1 MSNWKELG
9 EVPDSEEEDGFE
21 SQELPS
27 LPATTSTSKNDTE
40 QNDDREQGTVNHD
53 KEKDQGLDIWDVPD
67 SSQDLA
73 QQAPLAKT
81 PSRIPGATTKPPETG
96 NLSFDELNILS
107 SSPLSSVHSDADL
120 PDVDTFDLQRTIAT
134 TSAKPKPSNE
144 AQQNPSASTGVLE
157 SYVERSS
164 PPPEFTTNN
173 RNVIHPSSSLILG
186 DDHAVPMQSQELGD
200 EAEHQAA
207 RQTVVRNE
215 RSLRP
220 RKPIQERPYAIE
232 MSYYSNILKRHG
244 VRPLR
249 LAIEGE
255 KRRRQ
260 QAEQEASQD
269 KDFEDDSQGSH
280 LPDVSDESQLK
291 SLEDFLDGLDTIGDP
306 SPSPPKTSPMVDR
319 AGPSSQASSTGDTEN
334 TSMAGDDLPT
344 LKDLLRRPPTTTSK
358 QHGKRKPS
366 PSRSSARKRKRY
378 DVVDSDPLEPASA
391 FRLGHSATDSPA
403 AQRSSRRNGDDS
415 VPPVEISEQ
424 ETHSPLVATGQAQS
438 YLRLTQ
444 RPAMASMSDSEDE
457 LAGPATSLQPDGE
470 GIASQSD
477 SESGS
482 ESGSE
487 IVNTVGRRIRGV
499 LPASWLRLDQ
509 QAGPKK
515 PSKDLQKRPA
525 AFSPEREIRRG
536 VAQRRVASPNVSKAL
551 EMFFEESDDD
561 DISAPTT
568 TSGQQTTDDVFH
580 NQTRLN
586 IIDEPPIYIPE
597 DLSDDEGSVVE
608 DNAVDPMSTGR
619 KRQMKLSDSFNST
632 AKRRKSSDTSR
643 KQSAPKG
650 PHQPMI
656 TSMLSGTR
664 GASVPAAE
672 LIKKKYRQPTLK
684 RKSKGGKRSKTDMR
698 RSYAPPRLSIL
709 DVVEPNAPRFLK
721 IAARSATQRQDMGR
735 SSPSR
740 KVIRLATREDHIDVT
755 SVLSNWRSGLISQR
769 QSVTAA
775 RKAKTVR
782 SKPTMAKPPLRETS
796 GNGSSTPRRVPVPQG
811 ASRRLV
817 KQVSQAGSIR
827 YQTDSNVA
835 EPQVPQHRR
844 TSSLARSGSGVTR
857 PAQLE
862 SDETDP
868 TSRLSFNAT
877 KRRLD
882 RLYRKQRGDFSA
894 SSIMTFDNGPD
905 TFYPASPPPE
915 ENPIPLRAIEEPL
928 QDQNKSRFRKK
939 IKPQRIDVE
948 APQFSRA
955 NDPIPS
961 EAVQI
966 HELVQSVE
974 TNGEKL
980 QGLGPY
986 GTQYTHHF
994 ETFPLD
1000 CRVYFHEST
1009 LLGSGA
1015 LETASKAITCQY
1027 LFESRPRLPFNFG
1040 EQVLRWG
1047 PWDAQVSSEMG
1058 VLLDS
1063 LADQIERAL
1072 ADGEDADPKLA
1083 TSAAGFVMKFI
1094 LNALSLADPTQA
1106 KSFVCRVIE
1115 VLKGFNARIN
1125 ALLDRHSSITTNNNN
1140 SNNNSTTQP
1149 RYSLI
1154 ASVYDHFLVAT
1165 LFVLRLCQGE
1175 TSLMGEQFQ
1184 MEDLLKGLA
1193 KTAITSLITTGIAQI
1208 ANAYDDLKSPRI
1220 RERGLRDDMPII
1232 HSWVVNMKVLE
1243 HAHVLRASFWD
1254 ILYTVMATPEMSSS
1268 LDVTEH
1274 ERLWKNMF
1282 LLLPLAEFNDKGIIV
1297 AGRRHETAVD
1307 GWSLPQKLLKKV
1319 FQVYKDNPRQSPS
1332 FNNYCRA
1339 LVGRCHYLVQQW
1351 GWRKC
1356 VAVIGVIF
1364 DFFGSQNLAHLRN
1377 EEAYASPKFLDELAG
1392 NPSLSVDKSDKCF
1405 HIFLKLVALSI
1416 KKLSDIGALKDIRNL
1431 IARTMPNHNR
1441 QLLKEQMIQERDLA
1455 ALRNH
1460 HDLLCTLFWASPGEL
1475 RPGAHLIERL
1485 VTPASSHKEAC
1496 LINLRAWS
1504 QLAKFIIS
1512 SGEAT
1517 TSFRPFTQWRNNF
1530 FQSMMQQFDSVQ
1542 SDMQQQVL
1550 AMSKDATSTIDPH
1563 LINSMVAMNR
1573 RAVMDVLY
1581 ASVAASLDVMRHAPN
1596 LEAATHALNTLQ
1608 LEEVFRR
1615 SSAYPPELD
1624 WSILRTSL
1632 STLDVFFSRVTEFN
1646 DDEESQQSECQI
1658 LNSAQADDA
1667 LLVVDQNLS
1676 KVYFSMARCVL
1687 SSEDEKK
1694 ESPST
1699 TVERSQCTEQVVTL
1713 TARLAVRFINGGLFR
1728 LVDMFKN
1735 GKYGLFNDV
1744 PAKIS
1749 LDQRRHLVLF
1759 MTTLLKHDF
1768 DDFTNA
1774 GFSLSEVW
1782 VLSIVKPRPYLSY
1795 ENQLAEQLRRLE
1807 KEFVPEAVT
1816 GLTINPDYNT
1826 NRDLFEFAISW
1837 MRKSLRDAGPALRK
1851 VIMAEHSKTLKLVMQ
1866 QIQSDLR
1873 AMSHI
1878 ASEHSSY
1885 VVFVR
1890 DIIGLIRAHG
1900 SDLCTIDK
1908 YFYQISKEYSPSI
1921 QDPQLQVAGMTSYG
1935 LRLSEGDVKIV
1946 QQVFYFL
1953 SNNFKMSLKD
1963 DKLREE
1969 VQLLQKGME
1978 NPGIFSFI
1986 LGKMLPAIIH
1996 AAAIESLAFPMV
2008 EAYTEALRV
2017 FLTRAVIPREL
2028 AESDMPQ
2035 LLALLRAI
2043 AGFMDQLSQ
2052 TDRQLQPP
2060 QLHLVTQL
2068 LALSNN
2074 LWPSV
2079 YALSISGTSCGPWQ
2093 DIVQALRDMRT
2104 GFLRAEPYVADMID
2118 VEDYSLRAEIL
2129 LSGFGK
2135 QGIESTQ
2142 VDKDVKSFTN
2152 NLVNDVRKIWVT
2164 SGTRISIQ
2172 APGRGPGFTQTQ
2184 TSQGVP
2190 MPVWEPEVLV
2200 NDVYEELRRW
2210 NNWWNTVFGERQ
2222 VPANP
2227 DAAPCRNLV
2236 VHGATA
2242 TGKSAIV
2249 SQLVSDLVTNV
2260 NNDASSGGLQ
2270 AANVSSVQCIT
2281 GRHLFE
2287 SIVGQVAEA
2296 LQWEEIPR
2304 RCETLAQLTVE
2315 MVKMIQYPKRDAR
2328 WRFVLVLD
2336 AIDRQRDAP
2345 PTLLPALARLS
2356 EIIPCLTCVFIVT
2369 SPPASFLRSPSSAH
2383 LLFPPYEKKEF
2394 VRIAALTPPKS
2405 LPTCTQQ
2412 ETTDL
2417 WTRFCAAVYDSLT
2430 KSASRTLPSFKHSC
2444 NALWPR
2450 FTAPIV
2456 AGTHL
2461 PKEFSKLLIAG
2472 RVHFQDESLLNPSIV
2487 SVRPKNKPVDT
2498 AATKPTSSATDLTN
2512 LLPTTARLLL
2522 LAAYLASHNA
2532 TRHDLTLFS
2541 TYHHGRKRRR
2551 GGIAV
2556 RGGTRTKHRKIA
2568 RKLLGAHAFV
2578 LERMMAIFAAVRSEW
2593 ADGTVVGASGLDADV
2608 AMAIST
2614 LASLRL
2620 LTRVGGAGDV
2630 MDRGGKWRINVAWE
2644 VIRGIGRS
2652 IGVEVEEWL
2661 ID

>member
-21 SQELPS
+21 CQELPS
-27 LPATTSTSKNDTE
+27 LQATTTTSTSKNDTE
-40 QNDDREQGTVNHD
+40 QTDDREEEILNHNED
-53 KEKDQGLDIWDVPD
+53 KEQDRDIWDVPD
-67 SSQDLA
+67 SSQDVA
-73 QQAPLAKT
+73 QHAPLAKT
-81 PSRIPGATTKPPETG
+81 PSRIPETTTKPPETT
-96 NLSFDELNILS
+96 NLAFDELNILS
-107 SSPLSSVHSDADL
+107 SSPLSSIHSDADL
-120 PDVDTFDLQRTIAT
+120 PDVDTFDLQQPTAIAN
-134 TSAKPKPSNE
+134 AKPKPSNE
-144 AQQNPSASTGVLE
+144 IQQNFPASDGALQ

-164 PPPEFTTNN
+164 PPPEFTTNS
-173 RNVIHPSSSLILG
+173 RNIIHPSSSLMLG
-186 DDHAVPMQSQELGD
+186 DDHAVTIQSQELGE

-291 SLEDFLDGLDTIGDP
+291 GLEDFLDGLDTLGDP
-306 SPSPPKTSPMVDR
+306 SPSPPKTSPMVDH

-344 LKDLLRRPPTTTSK
+344 LKDLLRRPPTTASK
-358 QHGKRKPS
+358 QPGKRKSS

-378 DVVDSDPLEPASA
+378 DIVDSDPLEPASV
-391 FRLGHSATDSPA
+391 FRLGHGATDSPT

-415 VPPVEISEQ
+415 IPDVEVSEQ
-424 ETHSPLVATGQAQS
+424 ATPHLPLVPADQAQS
-438 YLRLTQ
+438 YSRLTQ
-444 RPAMASMSDSEDE
+444 RPAMANMSDSEDE
-457 LAGPATSLQPDGE
+457 LARPVTSLQPDGE

-477 SESGS
+477 SDSGS

-515 PSKDLQKRPA
+515 QPKDLHKRPA

-536 VAQRRVASPNVSKAL
+536 VAQRRIASPNVSTTL
-551 EMFFEESDDD
+551 EMFFEESDED
-561 DISAPTT
+561 DISVPTT

-580 NQTRLN
+580 NQTRLS
-586 IIDEPPIYIPE
+586 IVDEPPVFIAE
-597 DLSDDEGSVVE
+597 ELSDDEGSVVE

-619 KRQMKLSDSFNST
+619 KRQMKLSDSFSST
-632 AKRRKSSDTSR
+632 AKRHKGSDTR
-643 KQSAPKG
+643 HKQSALKG
-650 PHQPMI
+650 SHQPRI

-664 GASVPAAE
+664 GVSVPAAE
-672 LIKKKYRQPTLK
+672 LVKKKYRQPTSK
-684 RKSKGGKRSKTDMR
+684 RKSKGGKRSKKDTR
-698 RSYAPPRLSIL
+698 RSYTPPRLSIL

-721 IAARSATQRQDMGR
+721 IAARSATRRQDMGR
-735 SSPSR
+735 SSPGR

-755 SVLSNWRSGLISQR
+755 SVLSNWRSGSIAQR

-775 RKAKTVR
+775 RQAKAVR
-782 SKPTMAKPPLRETS
+782 SKPTMPKPPLRETS
-796 GNGSSTPRRVPVPQG
+796 GNGSSTSRRVPVPQG

-817 KQVSQAGSIR
+817 KQVSQAGSVR
-827 YQTDSNVA
+827 YQTDSNGA
-835 EPQVPQHRR
+835 ERQVPEHRR
-844 TSSLARSGSGVTR
+844 TTSLARSGSGVTR

-862 SDETDP
+862 LDETGP
-868 TSRLSFNAT
+868 TGRLSFNAT

-882 RLYRKQRGDFSA
+882 RLYRKQRGDLSA

-915 ENPIPLRAIEEPL
+915 ENPVPLRSIEEPP
-928 QDQNKSRFRKK
+928 QNQNKSRFKK
-939 IKPQRIDVE
+939 TIKPQRIDVE

-955 NDPIPS
+955 NDPIPLKT
-961 EAVQI
+961 VQI
-966 HELVQSVE
+966 HEPVQSVE

-1000 CRVYFHEST
+1000 YRVYFHEST

-1015 LETASKAITCQY
+1015 LETASRAITCQR
-1027 LFESRPRLPFNFG
+1027 LFETRPRLPFNFG

-1063 LADQIERAL
+1063 VADQIERAL
-1072 ADGEDADPKLA
+1072 AEGEDVDPKLA
-1083 TSAAGFVMKFI
+1083 ISAAGFVLKFI

-1106 KSFVCRVIE
+1106 KSFVCRVIDA
-1115 VLKGFNARIN
+1115 LRGFNARIS
-1125 ALLDRHSSITTNNNN
+1125 AILDRRGSINNN
-1140 SNNNSTTQP
+1140 TTQP

-1154 ASVYDHFLVAT
+1154 ANVYDHFLIAT
-1165 LFVLRLCQGE
+1165 LVVLRLCQGE

-1193 KTAITSLITTGIAQI
+1193 KTAIASLVTTGIDQI
-1208 ANAYDDLKSPRI
+1208 TNAYDDLKSLRI
-1220 RERGLRDDMPII
+1220 RERGLRDDMPIV
-1232 HSWVVNMKVLE
+1232 HSWVINMKVLE
-1243 HAHVLRASFWD
+1243 HAHILRASFWD
-1254 ILYTVMATPEMSSS
+1254 ILYTVMATPEMTSS

-1274 ERLWKNMF
+1274 ECLWKNTF
-1282 LLLPLAEFNDKGIIV
+1282 LLLPLTEFNDKGIIV
-1297 AGRRHETAVD
+1297 AGRRHETAMD
-1307 GWSLPQKLLKKV
+1307 GWSMPQKLLKKV

-1377 EEAYASPKFLDELAG
+1377 EEAYASPKFLDELAD
-1392 NPSLSVDKSDKCF
+1392 NPSLSVDKADKCF
-1405 HIFLKLVALSI
+1405 HIFLKLVALSV
-1416 KKLSDIGALKDIRNL
+1416 KKLSDIDALKDVRNL

-1530 FQSMMQQFDSVQ
+1530 FQSMIQQFDSVQ

-1550 AMSKDATSTIDPH
+1550 AMSKDASSTIDPD

-1581 ASVAASLDVMRHAPN
+1581 ASVTASLDVVRHAPN
-1596 LEAATHALNTLQ
+1596 LEAATHALNPLQ
-1608 LEEVFRR
+1608 LEDVFRR
-1615 SSAYPPELD
+1615 FSAYPQELD
-1624 WSILRTSL
+1624 WSVLRASL
-1632 STLDVFFSRVTEFN
+1632 STLDVFFSRVNEFSG
-1646 DDEESQQSECQI
+1646 DEESQQSECQI

-1687 SSEDEKK
+1687 SSADEKK
-1694 ESPST
+1694 ESLST
-1699 TVERSQCTEQVVTL
+1699 TVERSQCIEQVVTL

-1728 LVDMFKN
+1728 LVDMFKH
-1735 GKYGLFNDV
+1735 GKYGLFKDV
-1744 PAKIS
+1744 PAKLS

-1768 DDFTNA
+1768 DDFTTA

-1782 VLSIVKPRPYLSY
+1782 TLSIVKPRPYLSY
-1795 ENQLAEQLRRLE
+1795 ENQLAEQLRRQE

-1866 QIQSDLR
+1866 QIQGDLR
-1873 AMSHI
+1873 AMSQV

-1908 YFYQISKEYSPSI
+1908 YFYQIGKEYSPSV

-1935 LRLSEGDVKIV
+1935 LRLSEGDVKVV

-1953 SNNFKMSLKD
+1953 SNNFKLSLKD

-1969 VQLLQKGME
+1969 VQLLRRGME

-1996 AAAIESLAFPMV
+1996 AATIESLAFPMV

-2028 AESDMPQ
+2028 AESEMPH
-2035 LLALLRAI
+2035 LLAILRAI
-2043 AGFMDQLSQ
+2043 AGFMDQLRQ
-2052 TDRQLQPP
+2052 TDRQLQAP
-2060 QLHLVTQL
+2060 QIHLTTQL
-2068 LALSNN
+2068 LALLNN
-2074 LWPSV
+2074 LWPSI
-2079 YALSISGTSCGPWQ
+2079 YALSLSGTSCGPWQ
-2093 DIVQALRDMRT
+2093 DIVQVLRAMRT
-2104 GFLRAEPYVADMID
+2104 GFLRAEPYVADMVD

-2135 QGIESTQ
+2135 QGIEPAQ
-2142 VDKDVKSFTN
+2142 LDKDVKSFTH

-2190 MPVWEPEVLV
+2190 MPVWEPMVLV

-2210 NNWWNTVFGERQ
+2210 NDWWNTVFGERQ
-2222 VPANP
+2222 TPVNP

-2242 TGKSAIV
+2242 TGKSVIV

-2270 AANVSSVQCIT
+2270 AAVVNSVQCIT

-2287 SIVGQVAEA
+2287 SIIGQVAEA
-2296 LQWEEIPR
+2296 LQWGEIPR

-2315 MVKMIQYPKRDAR
+2315 MVKMVQYPKRDAR
-2328 WRFVLVLD
+2328 WRFVLVVD
-2336 AIDRQRDAP
+2336 AVDRQRDAP

-2356 EIIPCLTCVFIVT
+2356 ETIPCLTCVFIVT

-2394 VRIAALTPPKS
+2394 VRIASLTPPKP
-2405 LPTCTQQ
+2405 LPTCTEQ

-2456 AGTHL
+2456 AGTHS

-2487 SVRPKNKPVDT
+2487 SVRPKNKPVET

-2593 ADGTVVGASGLDADV
+2593 ADGTAVGASGLDADV

>member
-27 LPATTSTSKNDTE
+27 LPATISTSKNDTE
-40 QNDDREQGTVNHD
+40 QTDDREQETASPDKD
-53 KEKDQGLDIWDVPD
+53 KEQDRDIWDVPD

-73 QQAPLAKT
+73 QHAPLTKT
-81 PSRIPGATTKPPETG
+81 PSRIPGTTTKPSETG
-96 NLSFDELNILS
+96 NLAFDELNVLS
-107 SSPLSSVHSDADL
+107 SSPLSSIHSDADL
-120 PDVDTFDLQRTIAT
+120 PDVDTFDLQRPTAT
-134 TSAKPKPSNE
+134 ASAKPKPSNE
-144 AQQNPSASTGVLE
+144 SQQNPTASTGVLE

-173 RNVIHPSSSLILG
+173 RNVIPPSSSLILG
-186 DDHAVPMQSQELGD
+186 DDHAVPMQSQELGG

-260 QAEQEASQD
+260 QAEQEASKD

-280 LPDVSDESQLK
+280 LPDVSDESQLR
-291 SLEDFLDGLDTIGDP
+291 SLEDFLDGLDTIDP

-358 QHGKRKPS
+358 QHGKRKSS

-424 ETHSPLVATGQAQS
+424 ATHQSPLVPTGQAQS

-457 LAGPATSLQPDGE
+457 LVGPVTNLQPDSE

-477 SESGS
+477 SDSGS

-551 EMFFEESDDD
+551 DMFFEESDDD
-561 DISAPTT
+561 DVPAPTIT
-568 TSGQQTTDDVFH
+568 PGQQTTDDVFH

-597 DLSDDEGSVVE
+597 ESSDDEGSVVE

-632 AKRRKSSDTSR
+632 AKRRKSSDTRR

-650 PHQPMI
+650 PHQPRI

-664 GASVPAAE
+664 GASVAAAE
-672 LIKKKYRQPTLK
+672 LIKKKYRQPSSK
-684 RKSKGGKRSKTDMR
+684 RKSKGEKRSKMDAR
-698 RSYAPPRLSIL
+698 RSCAPPRLSIL

-721 IAARSATQRQDMGR
+721 IAARSATRRQDMGR

-740 KVIRLATREDHIDVT
+740 KVIRLATREDHIDVA

-769 QSVTAA
+769 QSVTTA
-775 RKAKTVR
+775 RKARTAR
-782 SKPTMAKPPLRETS
+782 SKPTMAKPPLCETS
-796 GNGSSTPRRVPVPQG
+796 GNGSSTSRRAPMPQG

-827 YQTDSNVA
+827 YQTDSNAGELEVL
-835 EPQVPQHRR
+835 QHRR

-894 SSIMTFDNGPD
+894 SSIMTFDNSPD

-915 ENPIPLRAIEEPL
+915 ENPIPLRAIEEPP

-939 IKPQRIDVE
+939 VRPQRIDVE

-955 NDPIPS
+955 NDPIPL

-966 HELVQSVE
+966 PGPVQSVE

-1000 CRVYFHEST
+1000 HRVYFHEST

-1015 LETASKAITCQY
+1015 LETASRTITCQY
-1027 LFESRPRLPFNFG
+1027 LFETRPRLPFNFG

-1047 PWDAQVSSEMG
+1047 PWDAQVSSEIG

-1063 LADQIERAL
+1063 VADQIERAS
-1072 ADGEDADPKLA
+1072 ADDEDADPKLA
-1083 TSAAGFVMKFI
+1083 TGAAGFVMKFI
-1094 LNALSLADPTQA
+1094 LHALSLADPTQA

-1125 ALLDRHSSITTNNNN
+1125 ALLDRHSSI
-1140 SNNNSTTQP
+1140 STTTAQP

-1175 TSLMGEQFQ
+1175 SSLMSEQFQ

-1193 KTAITSLITTGIAQI
+1193 KTAITSLITTGIARI
-1208 ANAYDDLKSPRI
+1208 TNAYDDLKSPRI
-1220 RERGLRDDMPII
+1220 REQGLRDDMPII
-1232 HSWVVNMKVLE
+1232 HSWVMNMKVLE
-1243 HAHVLRASFWD
+1243 HAHILRASFWN

-1416 KKLSDIGALKDIRNL
+1416 KKLSDIDALKDIRNL

-1460 HDLLCTLFWASPGEL
+1460 HDLLCTLFWASPQEL

-1485 VTPASSHKEAC
+1485 VAPASSHKEAC

-1550 AMSKDATSTIDPH
+1550 AMSKDATSTIDPD
-1563 LINSMVAMNR
+1563 LIKSMVAMNR

-1581 ASVAASLDVMRHAPN
+1581 ASVATSLDVMRHAPN

-1632 STLDVFFSRVTEFN
+1632 STLDVFFSRVNEFN

-1728 LVDMFKN
+1728 LIDMFKH
-1735 GKYGLFNDV
+1735 GKYGLFKDV
-1744 PAKIS
+1744 PAKLS

-1795 ENQLAEQLRRLE
+1795 ENQLAEQLRRQE

-1851 VIMAEHSKTLKLVMQ
+1851 VIMAEHSKTLKLAMQ
-1866 QIQSDLR
+1866 QIQDDLR
-1873 AMSHI
+1873 AMSGI

-1953 SNNFKMSLKD
+1953 SNNFKLSLKEN
-1963 DKLREE
+1963 KLREE
-1969 VQLLQKGME
+1969 VQLLQKGIE

-1986 LGKMLPAIIH
+1986 LGKMLPAIVH

-2008 EAYTEALRV
+2008 EAYTEALRI

-2043 AGFMDQLSQ
+2043 ACFMDQLSQ
-2052 TDRQLQPP
+2052 TDGQLQAP
-2060 QLHLVTQL
+2060 QIHLITQL

-2074 LWPSV
+2074 IWPSV
-2079 YALSISGTSCGPWQ
+2079 YALSLSGTSCGPWQ
-2093 DIVQALRDMRT
+2093 DIVQVLRAMRT
-2104 GFLRAEPYVADMID
+2104 GFLRAEPYVADMTD

-2135 QGIESTQ
+2135 QGIGPTQ
-2142 VDKDVKSFTN
+2142 LDKDVEGFTN

-2190 MPVWEPEVLV
+2190 MPVWEPEVL
-2200 NDVYEELRRW
+2200 
-2210 NNWWNTVFGERQ
+2210 
-2222 VPANP
+2222 P

-2270 AANVSSVQCIT
+2270 AAVVNSVQCIT

-2287 SIVGQVAEA
+2287 SIVGQVADA

-2405 LPTCTQQ
+2405 LPTCNHQ
-2412 ETTDL
+2412 ETADL

-2498 AATKPTSSATDLTN
+2498 TATKPTSSATDLTN

-2620 LTRVGGAGDV
+2620 LTRVGGVGDV

>member
-1 MSNWKELG
+1 VTTTFDHDIINLNLSWTMSNWKELG

-27 LPATTSTSKNDTE
+27 LLATTSTSKNDTE
-40 QNDDREQGTVNHD
+40 QTDDREEETFNHNKNKGQD
-53 KEKDQGLDIWDVPD
+53 RDIWDVPD

-73 QQAPLAKT
+73 QHAPLAKT
-81 PSRIPGATTKPPETG
+81 PSRIPKTTTKPSETG
-96 NLSFDELNILS
+96 NLAFDELNILS
-107 SSPLSSVHSDADL
+107 SSPLSSIHSDADL
-120 PDVDTFDLQRTIAT
+120 PDVDTFDLQRPTAT
-134 TSAKPKPSNE
+134 ASAKPKPSNE
-144 AQQNPSASTGVLE
+144 AQQNPSASNGVLE
-157 SYVERSS
+157 SYVGQSS
-164 PPPEFTTNN
+164 PPPELTTNS
-173 RNVIHPSSSLILG
+173 RNAIPPSSSLILG
-186 DDHAVPMQSQELGD
+186 DDHAVPMQSQELGE

-291 SLEDFLDGLDTIGDP
+291 SLEDFLDGLDTLGDP
-306 SPSPPKTSPMVDR
+306 SPSPSKTSPMVDR

-358 QHGKRKPS
+358 QHSKRKSS

-403 AQRSSRRNGDDS
+403 AQRSSRRNGNDS
-415 VPPVEISEQ
+415 VPSVAISEQ
-424 ETHSPLVATGQAQS
+424 ETHQSPLVPTGQAQS

-444 RPAMASMSDSEDE
+444 RPAMANMNDSEDE
-457 LAGPATSLQPDGE
+457 LAWPATSLQPDGE
-470 GIASQSD
+470 GISQSD
-477 SESGS
+477 SDSGS

-515 PSKDLQKRPA
+515 PLKDLHKRPA

-536 VAQRRVASPNVSKAL
+536 VAQRRIASPNVSTAL
-551 EMFFEESDDD
+551 EMFFEESDDGD
-561 DISAPTT
+561 VSAPTT
-568 TSGQQTTDDVFH
+568 TPGQQTTDDVFH

-597 DLSDDEGSVVE
+597 ELSDDEGSVVE

-619 KRQMKLSDSFNST
+619 KRQMKLLDSFNST
-632 AKRRKSSDTSR
+632 AKRRKSSDTRR

-650 PHQPMI
+650 PHQPRI

-672 LIKKKYRQPTLK
+672 LVKKKYRQPTSK
-684 RKSKGGKRSKTDMR
+684 RKSKGGKRPKTDAR
-698 RSYAPPRLSIL
+698 RPYTPPRLSIL

-721 IAARSATQRQDMGR
+721 IAARSATRRQDMGR

-740 KVIRLATREDHIDVT
+740 KFIRLATREDHIDVT
-755 SVLSNWRSGLISQR
+755 SVLSNWRFGSISQR

-775 RKAKTVR
+775 RKAKIVR
-782 SKPTMAKPPLRETS
+782 SKPTMPKPPLRETS
-796 GNGSSTPRRVPVPQG
+796 GNGSSAPRRVPVPQG

-817 KQVSQAGSIR
+817 KQVSQAGSVR
-827 YQTDSNVA
+827 YQTDYNAA
-835 EPQVPQHRR
+835 EPQVLQHRR

-862 SDETDP
+862 SDESDP

-882 RLYRKQRGDFSA
+882 RLYRKQRGDLSA

-915 ENPIPLRAIEEPL
+915 ENPMPLRAIGEPP

-939 IKPQRIDVE
+939 IRPQRIDIE
-948 APQFSRA
+948 APHFSRA
-955 NDPIPS
+955 NDPIPL

-966 HELVQSVE
+966 HEPVQSVE

-1000 CRVYFHEST
+1000 YRVYFHEST

-1015 LETASKAITCQY
+1015 LETASRAITCQH
-1027 LFESRPRLPFNFG
+1027 LFETRPRLPFNFG
-1040 EQVLRWG
+1040 DQVLMWG

-1063 LADQIERAL
+1063 VADQVERAL
-1072 ADGEDADPKLA
+1072 AEGEDADSKLSI
-1083 TSAAGFVMKFI
+1083 SAAGFVMKFI
-1094 LNALSLADPTQA
+1094 LDALSLVDPTQA
-1106 KSFVCRVIE
+1106 KPFVCRVIE
-1115 VLKGFNARIN
+1115 VLQGFNARIS
-1125 ALLDRHSSITTNNNN
+1125 ALLDCHGSINSSI
-1140 SNNNSTTQP
+1140 TQP

-1154 ASVYDHFLVAT
+1154 ANVYDYFLIAT

-1193 KTAITSLITTGIAQI
+1193 KTAIASLITTGIDQI
-1208 ANAYDDLKSPRI
+1208 TNAYDDLKSSRI
-1220 RERGLRDDMPII
+1220 RERGLRDNMPII
-1232 HSWVVNMKVLE
+1232 HSWVINMKVLE
-1243 HAHVLRASFWD
+1243 HAHILRASFWD
-1254 ILYTVMATPEMSSS
+1254 ILYTVMATPEMSSN

-1282 LLLPLAEFNDKGIIV
+1282 LLLPLTEFNDKGIIV
-1297 AGRRHETAVD
+1297 AGRRHETAMD

-1319 FQVYKDNPRQSPS
+1319 FQVYEDNPRQSPS

-1364 DFFGSQNLAHLRN
+1364 DFFGSQSLAHLRN
-1377 EEAYASPKFLDELAG
+1377 EEAYASPKFLDELVG
-1392 NPSLSVDKSDKCF
+1392 NPSLSVDKADKCF

-1416 KKLSDIGALKDIRNL
+1416 KKLSDIDALKDIRNL
-1431 IARTMPNHNR
+1431 IARIMPNHNR

-1460 HDLLCTLFWASPGEL
+1460 HDLLCTLFWASPGEF

-1485 VTPASSHKEAC
+1485 VAPASSHKEAC

-1550 AMSKDATSTIDPH
+1550 AMSKDASNTIDPD

-1581 ASVAASLDVMRHAPN
+1581 ASVTASLDVMRHAPN

-1608 LEEVFRR
+1608 LEEVFQRF
-1615 SSAYPPELD
+1615 SAYPPELD
-1624 WSILRTSL
+1624 WSILRASL
-1632 STLDVFFSRVTEFN
+1632 STLDVFFTRVNEF
-1646 DDEESQQSECQI
+1646 DDEEESQQSECQI

-1687 SSEDEKK
+1687 SSEYEKK

-1699 TVERSQCTEQVVTL
+1699 TVERSQCIEQVVTL

-1728 LVDMFKN
+1728 LVDMFKH
-1735 GKYGLFNDV
+1735 GKYGLFKDV
-1744 PAKIS
+1744 PAKLS

-1759 MTTLLKHDF
+1759 MTALLKHDF

-1795 ENQLAEQLRRLE
+1795 ENQLAEQLRRQE

-1851 VIMAEHSKTLKLVMQ
+1851 VIMTEHSKTLKLVMQ
-1866 QIQSDLR
+1866 QIQGDLR
-1873 AMSHI
+1873 AMSHV

-1908 YFYQISKEYSPSI
+1908 FFYQISKEYSPSV

-1935 LRLSEGDVKIV
+1935 LRLSEGDVKV
-1946 QQVFYFL
+1946 AQQVFYFL
-1953 SNNFKMSLKD
+1953 SNNFKLSLKD

-1986 LGKMLPAIIH
+1986 LGKMLPAITH

-2052 TDRQLQPP
+2052 TDRQLQAP
-2060 QLHLVTQL
+2060 QIHLITQL
-2068 LALSNN
+2068 LALSNI
-2074 LWPSV
+2074 LWRPV
-2079 YALSISGTSCGPWQ
+2079 YALSLSGTSCGPWQ
-2093 DIVQALRDMRT
+2093 DIVQVLRAMRT
-2104 GFLRAEPYVADMID
+2104 GFSRAEPYVADMVD

-2135 QGIESTQ
+2135 QGIEPTAL
-2142 VDKDVKSFTN
+2142 DKDVKSFTN

-2172 APGRGPGFTQTQ
+2172 APGRGHGFTQTQ

-2190 MPVWEPEVLV
+2190 MPVWEPGVLV
-2200 NDVYEELRRW
+2200 SDVYEELRRW

-2222 VPANP
+2222 
-2227 DAAPCRNLV
+2227 
-2236 VHGATA
+2236 T
-2242 TGKSAIV
+2242 S
-2249 SQLVSDLVTNV
+2249 
-2260 NNDASSGGLQ
+2260 
-2270 AANVSSVQCIT
+2270 ANVHIPI
-2281 GRHLFE
+2281 LF
-2287 SIVGQVAEA
+2287 
-2296 LQWEEIPR
+2296 
-2304 RCETLAQLTVE
+2304 
-2315 MVKMIQYPKRDAR
+2315 
-2328 WRFVLVLD
+2328 
-2336 AIDRQRDAP
+2336 
-2345 PTLLPALARLS
+2345 
-2356 EIIPCLTCVFIVT
+2356 
-2369 SPPASFLRSPSSAH
+2369 
-2383 LLFPPYEKKEF
+2383 
-2394 VRIAALTPPKS
+2394 
-2405 LPTCTQQ
+2405 
-2412 ETTDL
+2412 
-2417 WTRFCAAVYDSLT
+2417 
-2430 KSASRTLPSFKHSC
+2430 
-2444 NALWPR
+2444 
-2450 FTAPIV
+2450 
-2456 AGTHL
+2456 
-2461 PKEFSKLLIAG
+2461 
-2472 RVHFQDESLLNPSIV
+2472 
-2487 SVRPKNKPVDT
+2487 
-2498 AATKPTSSATDLTN
+2498 
-2512 LLPTTARLLL
+2512 
-2522 LAAYLASHNA
+2522 
-2532 TRHDLTLFS
+2532 
-2541 TYHHGRKRRR
+2541 
-2551 GGIAV
+2551 
-2556 RGGTRTKHRKIA
+2556 
-2568 RKLLGAHAFV
+2568 
-2578 LERMMAIFAAVRSEW
+2578 
-2593 ADGTVVGASGLDADV
+2593 
-2608 AMAIST
+2608 
-2614 LASLRL
+2614 
-2620 LTRVGGAGDV
+2620 
-2630 MDRGGKWRINVAWE
+2630 
-2644 VIRGIGRS
+2644 
-2652 IGVEVEEWL
+2652 
-2661 ID
+2661 